1 MNHTTILIVL
11 VLIIIFYVAFTWNVP
26 TYEKYLYGF
35 WVAEGD
41 TFCEEAE
48 IESMLVFVGTGTNS
62 WSGSISRNCYIIIM
76 DNLANQGFTMT
87 YRSGWSGT
95 GIGKYSVRAEV
106 KFDEE
111 QLWTGDDDSTT
122 CDVIVTIDVIA
133 GTLKIRGTGK
143 NSKVVYAKLHKQHDT
158 TNMASLLE
166 EEEVDEDS
174 D

>member
-1 MNHTTILIVL
+1 MTILIVL
-11 VLIIIFYVAFTWNVP
+11 VLIIIFYIAFTWNVP

-41 TFCEEAE
+41 EFCEEAD
-48 IESMLVFVGTGTNS
+48 IQSMLVFVGTSANS
-62 WSGSISRNCYIIIM
+62 WLGSTTRNCYIIIM
-76 DNLANQGFTMT
+76 DDLANQGFTMK

-106 KFDEE
+106 KFDED
-111 QLWTGDDDSTT
+111 QLWTEGEDSDDAT
-122 CDVIVTIDVIA
+122 CNVVMTIDVIA

-143 NSKVVYAKLHKQHDT
+143 NSKIVYAKLHKQHDT

-166 EEEVDEDS
+166 DEEVVEDE
-174 D
+174 